1 MVKKVLLFASIL
13 STICLTNLNA
23 QTTKGKFLLGVSSTL
38 SVAGTGSNLMTL
50 GYSTIKH
57 KRDVSLLGEPEPDKT
72 ISFNLIPKVGY
83 FVIDNL
89 ALGLDLSLAS
99 TSSKDGVSGTVDS
112 QTMFCIGPFMRYY
125 IPKGKL
131 LPFVEING
139 GMGSI
144 KNKRDESGRPN
155 YTSNSSLFTYGGG
168 VGLSAS
174 ISDRV
179 AFDIMA
185 GYSVLQVKQK
195 ENNDDNERTIIGT
208 LGLKFGFIVLL
219 GGN

>member
-1 MVKKVLLFASIL
+1 MVKKVIIFASIL
-13 STICLTNLNA
+13 STISITNSNA

-38 SVAGTGSNLMTL
+38 SVAGTGSSLMTL
-50 GYSTIKH
+50 GYSTTKH
-57 KRDVSLLGEPEPDKT
+57 NSDVSSLSEPDKT

-99 TSSKDGVSGTVDS
+99 TSSKDGLSGTVDS
-112 QTMFCIGPFMRYY
+112 KTMFCIGPFMRYY

-144 KNKRDESGRPN
+144 KNKRDESGRPY

-168 VGLSAS
+168 VGLTAC

-179 AFDIMA
+179 AFDILA
-185 GYSVLQVKQK
+185 GYSVLQVKRK
-195 ENNDDNERTIIGT
+195 ENNDNNNRTITGT
-208 LGLKFGFIVLL
+208 LGLKLGVIVLF